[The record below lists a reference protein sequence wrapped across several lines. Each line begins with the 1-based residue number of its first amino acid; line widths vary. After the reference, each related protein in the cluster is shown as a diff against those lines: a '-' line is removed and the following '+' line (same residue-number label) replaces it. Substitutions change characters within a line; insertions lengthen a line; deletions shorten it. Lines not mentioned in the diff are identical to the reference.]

1 MAILSKIHCEFLK
14 TVDMFGK
21 DPELYY
27 KGNQKKTSWVGRIF
41 SISFIIIYFIFFI
54 YKLIR
59 MLKKTDVSFYDTFT
73 YAPEPPALKITK
85 ENFFAGFALEDPKTY
100 DVFIDESIY
109 IPKAYF
115 KKGVNK
121 GDNFEWQVK
130 EIELERCKLENFGS
144 LYQEK
149 FKTKPLHN
157 LYCFKEMD
165 FVLEGHFSYDI
176 YSLFYIQFFPCVNTT
191 EKKNCKPL
199 EVIDYYLKKT
209 FISFQFQ
216 DIELTPNKY
225 ETPFRP
231 RDTDLY
237 TTIGKKIFKE
247 IHAYFQLVDIQTDMD
262 WIGFD
267 EFENIKS
274 EKYLK
279 YDYMEI
285 MSNIMDDDIFENG
298 DSFCDFTIKLSENVR
313 TERRTYT
320 KLIAIL
326 GNIGGLME
334 VVYTLFKMI
343 SSFSVNILYE
353 ISLVNNL
360 FSFDLSNK
368 IVILK
373 DKKNT
378 KRIRLMKDNE
388 EESKTY
394 TPNNTLQ
401 RMPIQSTFINDDM
414 NLKSGKWLKEDIIT
428 FRNQYD
434 NENIDNF
441 EVMKFPKKKSFVKT
455 KSNFTHNESKNKM
468 LLTSNN
474 INIYK
479 SQNNLEKKEVQY
491 YPNLNNKYNQK
502 KSREQNRGVIDKII
516 IKRSCIY
523 FLFCYVRRRKTT
535 ENILLDEGMSII
547 AEKMD
552 IFNIFEKMF
561 KYEEIKVINKKI
573 IEMSD
578 ESKIKLKNLDL
589 KIKEK

>member
-1 MAILSKIHCEFLK
+1 
-14 TVDMFGK
+14 
-21 DPELYY
+21 
-27 KGNQKKTSWVGRIF
+27 
-41 SISFIIIYFIFFI
+41 
-54 YKLIR
+54 

-73 YAPEPPALKITK
+73 YAPEPPSLKITK
-85 ENFFAGFALEDPKTY
+85 ENFFGGFALEDPNTY

-115 KKGVNK
+115 KRGVNK
-121 GDNFEWQVK
+121 GDNFEWKEK
-130 EIELERCKLENFGS
+130 EIELERCKLESFGS

-149 FKTKPLHN
+149 FKTKPLNN

-165 FVLEGHFSYDI
+165 FVLEGHFSYDL
-176 YSLFYIQFFPCVNTT
+176 YSFFYIQFFPCVNTT

-199 EVIDYYLKKT
+199 EVIDYYLKNT

-237 TTIGKKIFKE
+237 TTVGKKIFKE

-262 WIGFD
+262 WIGID

-298 DSFCDFTIKLSENVR
+298 DSFCDFTIKLSEDVR

-343 SSFSVNILYE
+343 SSFSINILYE

-373 DKKNT
+373 DKKNI
-378 KRIRLMKDNE
+378 KRICLIKDKE
-388 EESKTY
+388 EDSKIY
-394 TPNNTLQ
+394 TPINTLQ
-401 RMPIQSTFINDDM
+401 RMPVQNTFINDDM

-428 FRNQYD
+428 FRSQYD

-441 EVMKFPKKKSFVKT
+441 EVMKFPKKKSFLRT
-455 KSNFTHNESKNKM
+455 KPNFASNESKNKI
-468 LLTSNN
+468 LTSNN

-479 SQNNLEKKEVQY
+479 SQNNLEKKEVQF

-502 KSREQNRGVIDKII
+502 KSREQNREVIDKII
-516 IKRSCIY
+516 IKRSWIY

-535 ENILLDEGMSII
+535 ENILLDEGMNII
-547 AEKMD
+547 AEKLD

-578 ESKIKLKNLDL
+578 ESKRKLKNIDL
-589 KIKEK
+589 KIKGK